1 MAGDWIKMR
10 SNLAQDPA
18 VIATA
23 RTLKCSEFKVVGL
36 LHWLWSWADGHT
48 VDGRAEGVD
57 CEWIDKQTHTTG
69 FCKALVGAGW
79 LILDEKGLTIP
90 GFNKHNGASAK
101 SRAQTARRVAKHKA
115 KKTVEEEPKPA
126 PKPKKTVAT
135 GVIGE
140 VLELLKPGAKYG
152 HLVHDS
158 KKREA
163 LKEWLAYLKERITK
177 KYTSMG
183 AAKHL
188 KQIDEM
194 AADDF
199 VLAVDN
205 SIRNNWQGLFP
216 PNNKSNQSKPS
227 KPKYEEYDE

>member
-18 VIATA
+18 VISTA
-23 RTLKCSEFKVVGL
+23 RALKCSEFKVVGL

-57 CEWIDKQTHTTG
+57 CEWIDKQTHTEG
-69 FCKALVGAGW
+69 FCGALVKAGW
-79 LILDEKGLTIP
+79 LILDETGLTIP
-90 GFNKHNGASAK
+90 SFDKHNGASAK

-115 KKTVEEEPKPA
+115 KKVVEEEPKPK
-126 PKPKKTVAT
+126 PKPKAT
-135 GVIGE
+135 GGVIVE
-140 VLELLKPGAKYG
+140 VLTLLKPGAKYG
-152 HLVHDS
+152 HLVSDPE
-158 KKREA
+158 KREA

-194 AADDF
+194 TADDL
-199 VLAVDN
+199 VTAVDS

-216 PNNKSNQSKPS
+216 PNKKPNQSKPS
-227 KPKYEEYDE
+227 KPKYE